1 MKKIWCRFAGLLI
14 ILSLIVSCTPRAT
27 PIPAIATT
35 SAPVSAPSSLPTSQS
50 PTSQDAAWD
59 KIVAAAKKEGK
70 ATIYAF
76 NYMGDVGI
84 AITNA
89 FEKRYGI
96 KVEIITGRGA
106 EFVERLKTEKRMGQM
121 TADFMDSSAAFLFN
135 AKIAGLTI
143 PLSDL
148 PVLQEKGVWDI
159 EPKAMDPE
167 AHVLAEYSFIYSP
180 WINTRLLTPEQA
192 PRSLK
197 DLLKPEWKGKI
208 IGHDPNVSSATYNY
222 FVPLINAGVVDWEYV
237 RAMGRQD
244 IRLTPGPVQAVQM
257 LSRGELSLILMS
269 ADSTGAPFVNEGASI
284 RAISWSEGSVAVAG
298 GISVIKDAPH
308 PNAALVFANWILS
321 EEGQKVFGEAA
332 KYPMIR
338 KGVDFR
344 PVNARAPTT
353 RLIVTTPKDIDD
365 IARLI
370 RERYIIELWKK

>member
-1 MKKIWCRFAGLLI
+1 MKRSWYYLLAPLLVLVILAG
-14 ILSLIVSCTPRAT
+14 CTPTPSSTPAIPTAQPAT
-27 PIPAIATT
+27 PT
-35 SAPVSAPSSLPTSQS
+35 SNLPPPTSQN
-50 PTSQDAAWD
+50 TAWD
-59 KIVAAAKKEGK
+59 KVVASAKKEGK

-76 NYMGDVGI
+76 NFMGDVGI
-84 AITNA
+84 AIANT
-89 FEKRYGI
+89 FEKKYGI

-135 AKIAGLTI
+135 AKVAGLTV

-192 PRSLK
+192 PHSLK
-197 DLLKPEWKGKI
+197 DLLKPEWKSKI
-208 IGHDPNVSSATYNY
+208 IGHDPNLSSAPYNY
-222 FVPLINAGVVDWEYV
+222 FVPLVNAGVLDWEYV
-237 RAMGRQD
+237 RAMGRQE

-257 LSRGELSLILMS
+257 LSRGELPLILMS
-269 ADSTGAPFVNEGASI
+269 ADSTGAPFVNEGAPI
-284 RAISWSEGSVAVAG
+284 KAVSWSEGSLAVAG
-298 GISVIKDAPH
+298 GLSVIKDAPH
-308 PNAALVFANWILS
+308 PNAAKVFANWILS
-321 EEGQKVFGEAA
+321 EEGQRVFGEAA

-344 PVNARAPTT
+344 PPNARAPAT

-370 RERYIIELWKK
+370 RERFIIEMWKK

>member
-1 MKKIWCRFAGLLI
+1 MKKIWCAIIAALSVLTILAG
-14 ILSLIVSCTPRAT
+14 CTPQTTTT
-27 PIPAIATT
+27 PTIPSTPTPVTAPT
-35 SAPVSAPSSLPTSQS
+35 SNLPPPTSQN
-50 PTSQDAAWD
+50 AAWD

-76 NYMGDVGI
+76 NYMGDVGT
-84 AITNA
+84 AITSA

-159 EPKAMDPE
+159 EPKAMDTE
-167 AHVLAEYSFIYSP
+167 AHMLAEYSFIYSP

-222 FVPLINAGVVDWEYV
+222 FVPLVNAGVVDWEYV
-237 RAMGRQD
+237 RAIGRQD

-269 ADSTGAPFVNEGASI
+269 ADSTGAPFVNEGAPI
-284 RAISWSEGSVAVAG
+284 KAVSWSEGSVAVAG

-308 PNAALVFANWILS
+308 PNTALVFANWILS

-365 IARLI
+365 IARFI